1 MIARWMRFF
10 AGSALGAIVAGC
22 AVLTPLPGREDV
34 PTRLKAIPT
43 EGAPLDGAVT
53 IHWNDNQVPYI
64 EAASDDDLAVTL
76 GIVHAHLRLGQM
88 EIARRISQG
97 RIAEMGGPLATDI
110 DHSLRTLNFGR
121 GIPQTI
127 AALPPVTK

>member
-1 MIARWMRFF
+1 M
-10 AGSALGAIVAGC
+10 GAVLAGC
-22 AVLTPLPGREDV
+22 AVLAPLPTREDV
-34 PTRLKAIPT
+34 SARLRAIPT
-43 EGAPLDGAVT
+43 KGAPLEGAVT
-53 IHWNDNQVPYI
+53 IYWNDNQVPFI

-110 DHSLRTLNFGR
+110 DHALRILNFGK

-127 AALPPVTK
+127 EMLPPETKRWLD